1 MLEGRHPPRR
11 IGTLGGSEPM
21 AAKAT
26 ALAFEAIDFE
36 SCTAILREF
45 LRQHPS
51 ASTIKVALSTRDL
64 TPLGARIWQVRDGN
78 FEAASNVIA
87 GFIMTQPRGS
97 VTISAR
103 LR

>member
-1 MLEGRHPPRR
+1 MTAEV
-11 IGTLGGSEPM
+11 
-21 AAKAT
+21 T

-36 SCTAILREF
+36 SCTAMLREF
-45 LRQHPS
+45 FREHPS

-64 TPLGARIWQVRDGN
+64 KPLGARTWQVMDGN

-103 LR
+103 VH

>member
-1 MLEGRHPPRR
+1 MA
-11 IGTLGGSEPM
+11 SE
-21 AAKAT
+21 AA

-36 SCTAILREF
+36 SCTVMVCEF
-45 LRQHPS
+45 FRQHPC

-64 TPLGARIWQVRDGN
+64 KPLGARIWQVIDGN
-78 FEAASNVIA
+78 FEAVSNVIA

-103 LR
+103 VH